1 MKNKILSIEICGNAL
16 RAVVVKRRGGK
27 AVFLASAEVSVSQT
41 GLGTLQEENVKTLL
55 KKLGNYPKQAVL
67 VSSEVSFLTSEL
79 PIPHGA
85 KLSPDKLLEA
95 VKWEAQPYLSF
106 NAVEGFFGYK
116 LQTGS
121 YKSRKT
127 TPALITAMPRDAF
140 VELSDICKKC
150 GIKLQSVYAKENAF
164 AFSVNLLPKGSA
176 GKIIIN
182 VEGNSIA
189 AALINREGPVS
200 FHDAHLDNVE
210 ALASELGINKEDK
223 YEVVAAGNQDD
234 KVTDQL
240 KNMFGFPVRK
250 WKPQDDV
257 CCFNTE
263 LSMSAGAQYA
273 SVSGAA
279 LHELGFFGKSCLGIN
294 DRSSLVKK
302 LKKKVHILPIAAV
315 VVIAIGFLL
324 HYSYIKSSF
333 WRYSSSVKNLEMEKR
348 EFEGNISTLKDLK
361 SQIRDACKKKRY
373 MEEILPARHKAL
385 INLFNGITN
394 EVPYDIILDRI
405 SQDSANI
412 FFLEGSGLSASSIT
426 SFVGSLGRLNVTREA
441 KLETINEKK
450 ADAKSTG
457 LFVYQ
462 FKIKV
467 VLK

>member
-27 AVFLASAEVSVSQT
+27 TVFLASAEVFVSQA
-41 GLGTLQEENVKTLL
+41 GPGALQEEAVKTLL
-55 KKLGNYPKQAVL
+55 GKLGYYPKQAVL

-106 NAVEGFFGYK
+106 NAAEGFFGYK

-121 YKSRKT
+121 YKNRKT
-127 TPALITAMPRDAF
+127 TPAVITAMPRDAF
-140 VELSDICKKC
+140 VELSDICRKC

-164 AFSVNLLPKGSA
+164 AFSVNLLQKGSS

-182 VEGNSIA
+182 VEGNSVA
-189 AALINREGPVS
+189 AALINCEGPVS
-200 FHDAHLDNVE
+200 FHDAHLDSVE
-210 ALASELGINKEDK
+210 TLVSELGINKEDK
-223 YEVVAAGNQDD
+223 YEVVAAGDQDG

-263 LSMSAGAQYA
+263 TSMNAGPQYA

-279 LHELGFFGKSCLGIN
+279 LHELGFLGKSCLGIN
-294 DRSSLVKK
+294 DRISLVKK
-302 LKKKVHILPIAAV
+302 LKKKIHILPIAAV
-315 VVIAIGFLL
+315 IIIAVGFLL
-324 HYSYIKSSF
+324 HYGYMKFSF
-333 WRYSSSVKNLEMEKR
+333 AKYSLQLKVFEAEKKAMQDNASKLENLKTR
-348 EFEGNISTLKDLK
+348 VSKIQN
-361 SQIRDACKKKRY
+361 KKRY
-373 MEEILPARHKAL
+373 IEQVLPAQQKT
-385 INLFNGITN
+385 LFDLFDGITR
-394 EVPYDIILDRI
+394 EIPADLILDRI
-405 SQDSANI
+405 LYENDEI
-412 FFLEGSGLSASSIT
+412 FLEGGGLSASSIT
-426 SFVGSLGRLNVTREA
+426 RFVMTLRSLKAVVKDA
-441 KLETINEKK
+441 KLETISEKHVKNEE
-450 ADAKSTG
+450 SQ

-462 FKIKV
+462 FRIKI
-467 VLK
+467 VL